1 MALQKQVLVGFQAQ
15 TVLQD
20 MYVSKVR
27 RQLETQEKK
36 KGKKAGKVNMD
47 GKAKLLTQ
55 DDIMASVQ
63 EYEKARDDATVAETR
78 KKVSRESYKGAVT
91 IWKVR
96 DDDRKSANRVLKQ
109 AWEKEVQPWEIER
122 DSVKSD
128 RRKPRWT
135 KPKMQKMDKGVP
147 KPKMADFEAGDDKDD
162 DKDDEDNND
171 GSCEASDGDHMS

>member
-1 MALQKQVLVGFQAQ
+1 VALQKQVLVGLQAQ

-27 RQLETQEKK
+27 RQLETQEEK

-55 DDIMASVQ
+55 DDIFASVQ
-63 EYEKARDDATVAETR
+63 EYEKARDDAAMAETR

-91 IWKVR
+91 IWRVR
-96 DDDRKSANRVLKQ
+96 DDDRKSANRALKQ
-109 AWEKEVQPWEIER
+109 AWEKEVQLWEIER
-122 DSVKSD
+122 DSAKSD

-135 KPKMQKMDKGVP
+135 KPKMPKMDKGVL
-147 KPKMADFEAGDDKDD
+147 KPKMADFEAGDDEG
-162 DKDDEDNND
+162 DEDDND
-171 GSCEASDGDHMS
+171 ELHEASDGDYMS